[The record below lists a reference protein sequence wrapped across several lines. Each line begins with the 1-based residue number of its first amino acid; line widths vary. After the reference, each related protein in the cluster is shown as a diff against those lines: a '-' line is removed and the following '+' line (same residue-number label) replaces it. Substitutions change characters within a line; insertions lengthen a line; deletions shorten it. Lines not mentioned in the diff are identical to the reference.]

1 MSVPTYADN
10 YEYDNVF
17 VYVNKHIEGDGKNVK
32 IKNVIR
38 LNLEKEEIAYIEK
51 AEFDTNDKDIEFLL
65 KHSLGYSPSKLNEV
79 ASRCY
84 KEKKYKSALLL
95 FEQSA
100 IRDDMNSQYALANM
114 LFCVKDAKS
123 MENELR
129 IIWHNFGQRRCILKE
144 TPEFKIQIMNS

>member
-1 MSVPTYADN
+1 MN
-10 YEYDNVF
+10 
-17 VYVNKHIEGDGKNVK
+17 
-32 IKNVIR
+32 
-38 LNLEKEEIAYIEK
+38 
-51 AEFDTNDKDIEFLL
+51 KDIEFLL

-114 LFCVKDAKS
+114 FVFAS
-123 MENELR
+123 RM
-129 IIWHNFGQRRCILKE
+129 RRVWRTSYALYGTILGKE
-144 TPEFKIQIMNS
+144 DVF